1 MLPFKTVLR
10 FRLPVVLSIS
20 AAMASAVGVACARAV
35 PVSPS
40 AVLASAVTGA
50 PPSTGNFFDGAR
62 FYVNP
67 DYVAKVEAAVGQ
79 FPTHAA
85 QFRKVEAY
93 PTAIWLDSVGAA
105 RETSRYL
112 DAATAEQDATQKPT
126 VVVFVLYDLPNRDC
140 SAAAS
145 AGEMSVESG
154 GEGRYQQDYINVIE
168 KAFQA
173 HPTVR
178 IVGVIEPDSL
188 ANLATNVDKPNCK
201 TSQAAYR
208 DSIAYAIKVLSM
220 PNVSLYLDAAH
231 AGWLGWD
238 RNRPVIAKIFSEV
251 LTAAGGADRIRGFAT
266 DVSNYDVTTAPA
278 GKAPK
283 PGNPCVDELT
293 YTQKLSEEL
302 AKVGITGKTFVIDT
316 SRNGVDVAT
325 DNWCNVKG
333 AGLGGRP
340 KASPAPG
347 IDAYYWIKPP
357 GDSDG
362 TSDPKADRFDR
373 SCGLPSSAQN
383 APQAGT
389 FFEPYFADLVAN
401 ANPPL

>member
-1 MLPFKTVLR
+1 MLRFKTVLR
-10 FRLPVVLSIS
+10 FPLPLVLSTS
-20 AAMASAVGVACARAV
+20 ALMACAAGMGA
-35 PVSPS
+35 S

-50 PPSTGNFFDGAR
+50 PPSTGNFFNGAS

-67 DYVAKVEAAVGQ
+67 DYVAKVEAAIAQ
-79 FPTHAA
+79 SPTNAA

-105 RETSRYL
+105 KETSRYL
-112 DAATAEQDATQKPT
+112 DSATAEEDATHT
-126 VVVFVLYDLPNRDC
+126 STTVVFVLYDLPNRDC
-140 SAAAS
+140 SAASS
-145 AGEMSVESG
+145 AGEMSVEAG
-154 GEGRYQQDYINVIE
+154 GESRYQQDYIDVIA
-168 KAFQA
+168 KAFHA
-173 HPTVR
+173 HKTVR

-188 ANLATNVDKPNCK
+188 ANLATNMDKPNCK
-201 TSQAAYR
+201 ASEAAYR

-238 RNRPVIAKIFSEV
+238 HNRAAIAKIFSEV

-283 PGNPCVDELT
+283 PGNPCVDEYT
-293 YTQKLSEEL
+293 YTQKLSDEL
-302 AKVGITGKTFVIDT
+302 AKVGITGKTFIIDT
-316 SRNGVDVAT
+316 SRAGVAVAT

-333 AGLGGRP
+333 AGLGERP
-340 KASPAPG
+340 RASPAPG

-362 TSDPKADRFDR
+362 TSDPKADRFDK

-383 APQAGT
+383 APQAGI